1 MKNPDF
7 DIRIASAERQLVDV
21 RGFALPAGRISV
33 LFGES
38 GIGKTLIARAIY
50 GLLDPEEFSVAING
64 ELYEPYLRKRE
75 TLEIKEHGFFV
86 FQEPSSHLNPLLPL
100 GVQLREGDLS
110 GNSDDTG
117 LLKELW
123 RSDPTAGQK
132 GEWKNAEDLLDVF
145 PKPYRPSGGEKQRIF
160 LAMAL
165 KKIDIMAQH
174 GRLNSRSL
182 FIFDEP
188 TGSLDNY
195 FRDIFLSLLFRR
207 FQRHKFTTLLI
218 THDYSMVGEI
228 TRKHGRL
235 LDHVSFKE
243 LRLQNEKLILKDFQ
257 PEVYL
262 GWLQQQSEHPVKA
275 ASMHGRGPLCRVESG
290 AEVFGQKLIISKD
303 RSGTEESPMEV
314 FPGTMTYLKAPSGT
328 GKTTLV
334 KVMMGL
340 IPADRLRLTLEDVR
354 LTESTGPQYWQRHI
368 WGKKMTM
375 VFQHADEA
383 LNSRSTVA
391 ETFEGLPSRKRVTP
405 DDVRQILGEL
415 FDREMGSDFLHR
427 RVSDLSGG
435 QKQRLNLLRGL
446 SLNTE
451 ILILDEPLNG
461 LDFESATKVI
471 TMLREQQQEGKAIL
485 VISHNEEI
493 FDALISKDSVYYLHS
508 KRAGL

>member
-1 MKNPDF
+1 MNSLDF
-7 DIRIASAERQLVDV
+7 DIHIASAERQLVDV
-21 RGFALPAGRISV
+21 KGFALPLGRISV

-50 GLLDPEEFSVAING
+50 GLLDLDEFSVSING
-64 ELYEPYLRKRE
+64 EGYEKYLRRRE
-75 TLEIKEHGFFV
+75 TVEIKENGFFV

-100 GVQLREGDLS
+100 GVQLREGDLAV
-110 GNSDDTG
+110 GSDDTE

-123 RSDPTAGQK
+123 RSDPTPGQGADVK
-132 GEWKNAEDLLDVF
+132 KIEGLLAVF
-145 PKPYRPSGGEKQRIF
+145 PKPYRPSGGEKQRMF

-165 KKIDIMAQH
+165 KKIDIMVQR
-174 GRLNSRSL
+174 GRLNRQSV

-207 FQRHKFTTLLI
+207 FQRHKLTTLLI

-228 TRKHGRL
+228 TRRHGRL

-243 LRLQNEKLILKDFQ
+243 LRLENEKLVLKDFQ
-257 PEVYL
+257 PQVYL
-262 GWLQQQSEHPVKA
+262 GWLQHQKEYPVKEP
-275 ASMHGRGPLCRVESG
+275 SLRCREPLCRVESG
-290 AEVFGQKLIISKD
+290 AEVFGQQLIISKD
-303 RSGTEESPMEV
+303 QSGDEESALEIL
-314 FPGTMTYLKAPSGT
+314 PGTMTYLKAPSGT

-334 KVMMGL
+334 KLMMGL
-340 IPADRLRLTLEDVR
+340 IAADRLRLTLEDVQ
-354 LTESTGPQYWQRHI
+354 LTERTARHYWRTHI
-368 WGKKMTM
+368 WGQKMTM

-383 LNSRSTVA
+383 LNPRSTVA

-405 DDVRQILGEL
+405 RDIRQILGEL
-415 FDREMGSDFLHR
+415 FEIEINDDFLRR
-427 RVSDLSGG
+427 RVGALSGG
-435 QKQRLNLLRGL
+435 QKQRLNLLRSL

-461 LDFESATKVI
+461 LDFESATKVLA
-471 TMLREQQQEGKAIL
+471 MLREQQQGGKAML

-493 FDALISKDSVYYLHS
+493 FDALVSKDSVYYLHS
-508 KRAGL
+508 KRAHS

>member
-1 MKNPDF
+1 MKSLDF
-7 DIRIASAERQLVDV
+7 DIHIASLERQLVDV
-21 RGFALPAGRISV
+21 KGFALPAGRISV

-50 GLLDPEEFSVAING
+50 GLLDPEEFSVTING
-64 ELYEPYLRKRE
+64 GEYEKYLGRRE
-75 TLEIKEHGFFV
+75 TVEIKENGFFV

-110 GNSDDTG
+110 GGSDDTA

-123 RSDPTAGQK
+123 RSDPTVGQEGDGK
-132 GEWKNAEDLLDVF
+132 RVEDLLDVF
-145 PKPYRPSGGEKQRIF
+145 PKPYRPSGGEKQRMF

-165 KKIDIMAQH
+165 KKIDIMVQR
-174 GRLNSRSL
+174 GRLNSGSV

-195 FRDIFLSLLFRR
+195 FRDIFLSLLFHR
-207 FQRHKFTTLLI
+207 FQQHKFTTLLI
-218 THDYSMVGEI
+218 THDYSMIGEI
-228 TRKHGRL
+228 TRRHKQL
-235 LDHVSFKE
+235 LDNVSFKE
-243 LRLQNEKLILKDFQ
+243 LRLQNEKLVLKDFQ
-257 PEVYL
+257 PQVYL
-262 GWLQQQSEHPVKA
+262 GWLRQQKEYSVKEP
-275 ASMHGRGPLCRVESG
+275 STHRREPLCRVESG
-290 AEVFGQKLIISKD
+290 AEVFGQQLIISKD
-303 RSGTEESPMEV
+303 RPGTEESPLEI

-334 KVMMGL
+334 KLMIGL
-340 IPADRLRLTLEDVR
+340 IPAGRLRLTLEDVQ
-354 LTESTGPQYWQRHI
+354 LTEHSGRQYWQTHI

-383 LNSRSTVA
+383 LNPRSTVA

-405 DDVRQILGEL
+405 DDVRRILGEL
-415 FDREMGSDFLHR
+415 FDGEIGNDFLRR
-427 RVSDLSGG
+427 RVSALSGG

-461 LDFESATKVI
+461 LDFESATKVLA
-471 TMLREQQQEGKAIL
+471 MLGEQQQEGKAIL

-493 FDALISKDSVYYLHS
+493 FDALVSKDSVYYLHS
-508 KRAGL
+508 KRTHS